1 MEQSQI
7 GRKKFIQTAA
17 LGAALSTGIPELV
30 NQAFGADKPGKIKL
44 DRGEVILFQGDSVTD
59 SGRQRDNL
67 QANSAQAMGGGYAL
81 MAGGQLLQRAAS
93 KNLQIYNRGISGNK
107 VFELAARWETD
118 CIQLKPG
125 ILSILV
131 GVNDFWHTLSSGY
144 KGTIETYK
152 GDYRKLIDRTLQQLP
167 NLKLIIGEP
176 YGVSGIKAVD
186 NRWYPEFNAYREAAA
201 SLASEYKAVFIPYQK
216 IYDMALQLAPGVYW
230 TADGVHPSMAGCG
243 LMAQAWLETI
253 QFQ

>member
-1 MEQSQI
+1 MEESQI
-7 GRKKFIQTAA
+7 GRKKFIQTAVI
-17 LGAALSTGIPELV
+17 GAALSMSIPDLV
-30 NQAFGADKPGKIKL
+30 NQAFGAEMPGKIKL
-44 DRGEVILFQGDSVTD
+44 AKDEIILFQGDSVTD

-81 MAGGQLLQRAAS
+81 IAGGQLLQRAPS
-93 KNLQIYNRGISGNK
+93 KNIQIYNRGISGNK

-186 NRWYPEFNAYREAAA
+186 AKWYPEFNAYREAAA
-201 SLASEYKAVFIPYQK
+201 GLASEYKAVFIPYQK
-216 IYDMALQLAPGVYW
+216 IYDMAQQAAPGVYW

-243 LMAQAWLETI
+243 LMAHAWLETI
-253 QFQ
+253 QF